1 MSREKYLR
9 AKSLL
14 YALYATHHCA
24 AVLRRA
30 EAIVHR
36 MANRAFEESR

>member
-30 EAIVHR
+30 EALVRCIEAR
-36 MANRAFEESR
+36 EAA